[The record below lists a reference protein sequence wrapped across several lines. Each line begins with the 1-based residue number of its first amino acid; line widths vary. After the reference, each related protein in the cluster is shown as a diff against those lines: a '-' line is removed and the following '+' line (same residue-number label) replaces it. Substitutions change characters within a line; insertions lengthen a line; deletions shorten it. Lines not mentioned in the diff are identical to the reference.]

1 MIVSATTQHAKPQ
14 AEREQLAGAA
24 KAFEAIFVRQILAA
38 ARKTDFGG
46 EMFGGQSLDTFR
58 QMQDERFADLASQ
71 TGAFGIAK
79 MIEAQLSVQSPP
91 SGPSGE
97 GL

>member
-1 MIVSATTQHAKPQ
+1 MIVSATTPGAAPKS
-14 AEREQLAGAA
+14 EREQLAGAA

-46 EMFGGQSLDTFR
+46 ELFGGQSLDTFR
-58 QMQDERFADLASQ
+58 QMQDERFADIASES
-71 TGAFGIAK
+71 GAFGIARL
-79 MIEAQLSVQSPP
+79 IEAQLSRRPSPSSP
-91 SGPSGE
+91 AGE